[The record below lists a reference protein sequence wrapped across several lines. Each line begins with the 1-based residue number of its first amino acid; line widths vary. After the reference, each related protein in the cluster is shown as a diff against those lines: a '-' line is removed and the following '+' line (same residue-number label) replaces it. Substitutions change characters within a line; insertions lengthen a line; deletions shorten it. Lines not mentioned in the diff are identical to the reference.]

1 MDDGDDDKARAVSP
15 FIDVEAL
22 SDEDDE
28 IASASESSND
38 SAPKSTV
45 EAEPV
50 KTDFKEEVE
59 VNKRDLNQRLIELK
73 LDLMRQVPLECVIN
87 FACRKWIFRV
97 RNLHPERAI
106 NGNVD
111 ITL

>member
-1 MDDGDDDKARAVSP
+1 MDDGDDDKTRADSP

-22 SDEDDE
+22 SDDDDE

-59 VNKRDLNQRLIELK
+59 VIE
-73 LDLMRQVPLECVIN
+73 MVE
-87 FACRKWIFRV
+87 
-97 RNLHPERAI
+97 
-106 NGNVD
+106 NVF
-111 ITL
+111 

>member
-1 MDDGDDDKARAVSP
+1 MDDGDDDKTRADSP

-59 VNKRDLNQRLIELK
+59 VNKRDLNQRLNQRLNYNYRSK
-73 LDLMRQVPLECVIN
+73 
-87 FACRKWIFRV
+87 
-97 RNLHPERAI
+97 
-106 NGNVD
+106 
-111 ITL
+111 